1 MFFKILIP
9 ALVKL
14 MISFKDDMSKKV
26 IFFNF
31 CYFSNRKSILFEMS
45 AATKKKEF
53 WRRCF
58 RNCTFYLGEGHF
70 FADDTKREKSRKRE
84 KKSKKVSKRHKIQDG
99 PQSGTKQSIW
109 RGYPTGRE
117 RGDVGLESKTDPKR
131 RFRSSKIDEKPCRIL
146 RILLFSS
153 SGFSDRLWQ
162 NDRFCCMICTSFW
175 KESRSKEALEEPLQC
190 RMCSLT

>member
-1 MFFKILIP
+1 
-9 ALVKL
+9 
-14 MISFKDDMSKKV
+14 
-26 IFFNF
+26 
-31 CYFSNRKSILFEMS
+31 MS
-45 AATKKKEF
+45 AATKKMSFEEDVFGIVRFTQARDTFLPTTQKE
-53 WRRCF
+53 
-58 RNCTFYLGEGHF
+58 
-70 FADDTKREKSRKRE
+70 KKSRKRK

-117 RGDVGLESKTDPKR
+117 RGDAGLESKTDPKR

-162 NDRFCCMICTSFW
+162 NDRFCCMICTSF
-175 KESRSKEALEEPLQC
+175 
-190 RMCSLT
+190 